1 MAERPQLNLIAN
13 AEQKMLAETARK
25 LIEEKAPVARLR
37 ELRKPDHPKGFSRA
51 LYSEM
56 AELGWT
62 ALLIPEAYEGLGL
75 GLFDLACVLESLGR
89 ELAPEPVH
97 TSALLGAY
105 PILAGQSEEL
115 KQRFLPG
122 IASGD
127 AIVTLAY
134 EESGL
139 RDYFDRPSTSISAYN
154 AGYVLNGTKIQVAD
168 ALVADAFIVTCRSAA
183 TDSLAM
189 VLVEANS
196 DGVSIERQQRVD
208 SRAVGIVTFENVDV
222 AEDEVLSLEAG
233 PLFNKTLDHAAVG
246 LAAEMLGAAEAAF
259 EETLAYLKE
268 RVQFDVPIGS
278 FQALQHRAATLYCE
292 LELLRSAVYGAAAA
306 ADQAPE
312 ALPRLAALAKARAN
326 ETFLH
331 VAKEAIQMHGGIGM
345 TDECDIGFYLKRAQ
359 AAAWSLGNTSYYR
372 RRWAELNGY

>member
-1 MAERPQLNLIAN
+1 M
-13 AEQKMLAETARK
+13 
-25 LIEEKAPVARLR
+25 
-37 ELRKPDHPKGFSRA
+37 G
-51 LYSEM
+51 
-56 AELGWT
+56 
-62 ALLIPEAYEGLGL
+62 
-75 GLFDLACVLESLGR
+75 VLESLGR
-89 ELAPEPVH
+89 ELTPEPLL

-105 PILAGQSEEL
+105 PILEGESEAL
-115 KQRFLPG
+115 RQRFLPG

-134 EESGL
+134 EEEGL
-139 RDYFDRPSTSISAYN
+139 RDYYERPSASITAYN

-168 ALVADAFIVTCRSAA
+168 ALVADAFVVTCRSAA

-196 DGVSIERQQRVD
+196 DGVSIERQYRVD
-208 SRAVGIVTFENVDV
+208 SRVVGIVRFENVDV
-222 AEDEVLSLEAG
+222 AEDEVLSLEAV
-233 PLFNKTLDHAAVG
+233 PLFNKTLNRAAVG
-246 LAAEMLGAAEAAF
+246 LSAEMLGAAEKAF
-259 EETLAYLKE
+259 EDTIAYLKE

-292 LELLRSAVYGAAAA
+292 LELLRSSVYAAAAA
-306 ADQAPE
+306 ADQAEE
-312 ALPRLAALAKARAN
+312 AFPRLAALAKARAN

-359 AAAWSLGNTSYYR
+359 AAAWSLGNTSYHR

>member
-1 MAERPQLNLIAN
+1 MAERPHLNLIAN

-25 LIEEKAPVARLR
+25 LVEEKAPVERLR
-37 ELRKPDHPKGFSRA
+37 ELRKPEHPKGFSRS

-62 ALLIPEAYEGLGL
+62 ALLIPEAYDGLGL
-75 GLFDLACVLESLGR
+75 GLFDLVGVLESLGR
-89 ELAPEPVH
+89 ELAPEPLL

-105 PILAGQSEEL
+105 PILEGESEAL
-115 KQRFLPG
+115 RQRFLPG

-134 EESGL
+134 EEEGL
-139 RDYFDRPSTSISAYN
+139 RDYYERPSASITAYN

-168 ALVADAFIVTCRSAA
+168 ALVADAFVVTCRSAA

-196 DGVSIERQQRVD
+196 DGVSIERQYRVD
-208 SRAVGIVTFENVDV
+208 SRVVGIVRFENVDV
-222 AEDEVLSLEAG
+222 AEDEVLSLEAV
-233 PLFNKTLDHAAVG
+233 PLFNKTLNRAAVG
-246 LAAEMLGAAEAAF
+246 LSAEMLGAAEKAF
-259 EETLAYLKE
+259 EDTIAYLKE